1 MPALLAAAAPCLR
14 TPTCAYRGRR
24 QAASPSREAAG
35 GLAVAHLYDAH
46 RALRGLLP
54 SSVGVGA
61 KGPRGGGLAAAAAG
75 HAHMEATG
83 ACWLAMAS

>member
-1 MPALLAAAAPCLR
+1 MRVP
-14 TPTCAYRGRR
+14 
-24 QAASPSREAAG
+24 REAAG

-61 KGPRGGGLAAAAAG
+61 KGPRGGDLAEERAFSMVFERAA
-75 HAHMEATG
+75 MERAFSMEFEIEILLHG
-83 ACWLAMAS
+83 ASNSKPSP